1 MLPSHGLPFTG
12 AQPRLQALIDGHER
26 DLDRVVQHCDE
37 PKRVID
43 LFPLLF
49 KAPIGNSML
58 VLATG
63 ESYAHLHYLM
73 ARGKIA
79 MQTDNTGVN
88 WYQRA

>member
-1 MLPSHGLPFTG
+1 V
-12 AQPRLQALIDGHER
+12 E
-26 DLDRVVQHCDE
+26 HCDR
-37 PKRVID
+37 PKRVKD

-73 ARGKIA
+73 AQGKLT
-79 MQTDNTGVN
+79 MQTDKSGVN
-88 WYQRA
+88 WYQRV